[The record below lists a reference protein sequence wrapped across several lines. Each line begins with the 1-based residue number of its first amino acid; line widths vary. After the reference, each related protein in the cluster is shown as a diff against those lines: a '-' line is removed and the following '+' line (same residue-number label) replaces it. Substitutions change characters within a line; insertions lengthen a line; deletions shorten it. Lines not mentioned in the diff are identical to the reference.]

1 MSRRL
6 SGLVCLSVL
15 LASAAPHGQAAAK
28 QPARQPAPAPFNFAQ
43 GRISFL
49 APPGFTALTAAEIA
63 KHFPVSPAPG
73 QAVGNA
79 ERSATITYD
88 LMADR
93 APATGL
99 EDARKYFTSGLEQ
112 AVPNIKW
119 VSNSVHRIGT
129 RDWAHLEYTTPTVGR
144 ELHNIVLVG
153 VYDGHA
159 LIFTFNSALMEFPRV
174 EKAFRA
180 SMATITAKP

>member
-6 SGLVCLSVL
+6 SGLVWLTVF
-15 LASAAPHGQAAAK
+15 LASAAPPGHAAAT
-28 QPARQPAPAPFNFAQ
+28 QPARQAAPTPFNFAQ

-49 APPGFTALTAAEIA
+49 APPGFTALTASEIA
-63 KHFPVSPAPG
+63 VHFPVSPAPR
-73 QAVGNA
+73 QAVGNVG
-79 ERSATITYD
+79 RTATITYD

-93 APATGL
+93 APSTGL
-99 EDARKYFTSGLEQ
+99 EDARKYFTTALEQ

-119 VSNSVHRIGT
+119 VSNTVHRIGT
-129 RDWAHLEYTTPTVGR
+129 RDWALLEYTTPTVGR
-144 ELHNIVLVG
+144 ALHNIVLVG

-174 EKAFRA
+174 ETAFRS